1 MSDQLPLFTQK
12 QTQITSDDWYTPRF
26 LFDALGLT
34 FSIDVACPTGG
45 PWHTPCQA
53 YYTQE
58 DDGLSSPW
66 HGTVFMNP
74 PYSRPAPWVEK
85 WIRHGDGIAL
95 MVMTKSHWFESLWTH
110 PGTRV
115 IYLRQIKFER
125 PGMPNGG
132 ASSWSYGLWA
142 IGETAIRAL
151 EASGLGVAR

>member
-1 MSDQLPLFTQK
+1 MTDQLPLFTQK
-12 QTQITSDDWYTPRF
+12 QTELTSDDWYTPRF

-34 FSIDVACPTGG
+34 FSIDVACPPGG
-45 PWHTPCQA
+45 PWHTPCHA

-66 HGTVFMNP
+66 SGTVFMNP
-74 PYSRPAPWVEK
+74 PYSGPSPWVDK

-115 IYLRQIKFER
+115 IYFRGLKFER
-125 PGMPNGG
+125 PGLASPQG
-132 ASSWSYGLWA
+132 SSWSYGMWA
-142 IGETAIRAL
+142 IGDTAISAL
-151 EASGLGVAR
+151 ERSGLGVVR